1 MEMKKSKHAQLG
13 RKRGQFLTI
22 GFIVALALTISA
34 FEWKS
39 YDNIICVDITR
50 SGDYEIPDIIP
61 PTVHDVPKPPK
72 PKIIKDIIEVVKEVK
87 ADELIDIIIDDF
99 EFENFNPED
108 FDEPIIEEVE
118 LPFIYVEDMP
128 EFEGGKMAFMKHI
141 AKQVKYPR
149 LAKNLGIEG
158 RVFVE
163 FVIDKEGNITEVK
176 AVKGIG
182 AGCDE
187 EAVRVIKNAPKWK
200 PGKQRGKPVKVKM
213 VLPINFKLNK

>member
-1 MEMKKSKHAQLG
+1 MEMKKSEHAQLG
-13 RKRGQFLTI
+13 EKRGQFLTI

-39 YDNIICVDITR
+39 YDHGGYVDKQFFY
-50 SGDYEIPDIIP
+50 DFEPLEIIP
-61 PTVHDVPKPPK
+61 PTVNNIPKPPK
-72 PKIIKDIIEVVKEVK
+72 PKLIKDIIEVEKDIK
-87 ADELIDIIIDDF
+87 ADELIDIIIDDDDL
-99 EFENFNPED
+99 ENFDPED
-108 FDEPIIEEVE
+108 FEEPIIEDVE

-149 LAKNLGIEG
+149 QAKNLGIEG

-176 AVKGIG
+176 AIKGIG

-213 VLPINFKLNK
+213 VLPINFTLN